1 MPIVRRTTSAL
12 GNSIVNDVKKFI
24 SDNARAME
32 NDTNITPDIGA
43 EAMGHAI
50 AYGIAKALSNK
61 LVQSAFYTG
70 ICPPVGGPVGSLMY
84 APLKSSTTEK

>member
-24 SDNARAME
+24 MDNAEAMG
-32 NDTNITPDIGA
+32 NDKDVTPDHGA

-50 AYGIAKALSNK
+50 AYGIAKALSDG
-61 LVQSAFYTG
+61 LVQSAFYAG

-84 APLKSSTTEK
+84 IPLKASTTET